1 MQVVERH
8 TDCSSVYRLVS
19 LAAFLAIWFLVS
31 RNAGPLLP
39 SPSQVAFFLWREA
52 AEGELARQ
60 MGATLARV
68 LAAFMLAM
76 IVGTVGGYA
85 MGRSARANALAD
97 PWLVIA
103 LNLPLLVIVILAY
116 IWIGLNDTAAV
127 LAVAMAKA
135 PTVMVTVREG
145 TRALDTKLDEMAR
158 VFRLP
163 FWRRMRGVILPQLAP
178 YLAASGRSGLSITW
192 KIVLVVELLGR
203 PNGVGFAL
211 NLAFQNFNVTAI
223 IGYGLAFALVMLLVE
238 GLVLHPLEQR
248 ATRWRIHA

>member
-1 MQVVERH
+1 MPVAERRAAWSAAH
-8 TDCSSVYRLVS
+8 RLAG
-19 LAAFLAIWFLVS
+19 LAGFLAIWFLVS
-31 RNAGPLLP
+31 RSAGPLLP
-39 SPSQVAFFLWREA
+39 SPARVAQFLWHEA
-52 AEGELARQ
+52 ADGELARQ

-68 LAAFMLAM
+68 LAAFVLAM
-76 IVGTVGGYA
+76 VLGSVGGYA

-103 LNLPLLVIVILAY
+103 LNLPLLVVVILAY
-116 IWIGLNDTAAV
+116 IWIGLNDVAAV
-127 LAVAMAKA
+127 LAVAIAKA
-135 PTVMVTVREG
+135 PTVIVTVREG
-145 TRALDTKLDEMAR
+145 TRALDAGLDEMAR

-163 FWRRMRGVILPQLAP
+163 FRRRMRRVILPQLAP

-211 NLAFQNFNVTAI
+211 NLAFQNFDVTAI

-238 GLVLHPLEQR
+238 SLVLAPLEQR
-248 ATRWRIHA
+248 ANRWRLHA